1 MQILR
6 SLLNSGV
13 FMVLLVVA
21 VSVYL
26 AYSEKISSEE
36 EKREATQ
43 TDSSSVSSPTLTVT
57 EQKVEEQKAET
68 VVAVPEAVAPSAL
81 EVPAVAVVETTPS
94 IETPKQAEMSSES
107 AVPAPISEAMPVMPG
122 FMPMPEF
129 PAMQAMPE
137 AMPMPEFPAMQAMP
151 EAMPMPEFPAM
162 QAMPEAMPMP
172 EFPVMPAMPE
182 AMPMPDS
189 VALAPEVASAD
200 MVALEAARQAFHQ
213 GNLDDAEAKY
223 LSILAH
229 ADNPDAFGELGN
241 IYFIRHQFN
250 DANEAYFKAAEGL
263 IAQNRLLQAQYVIGI
278 LLNSHPEYA
287 QKAMQAFNAKLQSAR

>member
-122 FMPMPEF
+122 F
-129 PAMQAMPE
+129 
-137 AMPMPEFPAMQAMP
+137 MPMPEFPAMQAMP